1 VAYQQEN
8 DMATKQ
14 TPKSCSC
21 RMCKRGKMTKAGN
34 IRMKHDERSFRHSAK
49 VAIKKGIDFLG
60 IAPKGNY
67 YD

>member
-1 VAYQQEN
+1 
-8 DMATKQ
+8 
-14 TPKSCSC
+14 
-21 RMCKRGKMTKAGN
+21 MCKRGKMTKAGN